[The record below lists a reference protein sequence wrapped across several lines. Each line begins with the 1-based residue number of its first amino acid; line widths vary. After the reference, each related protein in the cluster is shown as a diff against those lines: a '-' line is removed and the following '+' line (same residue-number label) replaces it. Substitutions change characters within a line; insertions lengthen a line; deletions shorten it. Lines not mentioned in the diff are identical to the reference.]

1 MLATMNELESGDFLI
16 FQVESG
22 FGVLRVLSVEEG
34 DETIVHVRAY
44 EDLFFEVDHA
54 LSAINTGDR
63 MKTAIPH
70 VALTQRAFESTQTSR
85 IASKPLTEDELAAY
99 SAWARSDEKPISDRS
114 IRLLLGLR

>member
-1 MLATMNELESGDFLI
+1 MIELKSGDFLV

-22 FGVLRVLSVEEG
+22 FGVLRVLSVEEV
-34 DETIVHVRAY
+34 DEPIVHVRAY

-54 LSAINTGDR
+54 LSAINTGKK

-85 IASKPLTEDELAAY
+85 IASKTLTEDELAAY
-99 SAWARSDEKPISDRS
+99 LAWGRSAEKPVSDRS